1 MEWIKIFLINN
12 MKSYIVTYT
21 VRTTIEAESESEV
34 INIFDQTNIDDLN
47 PTLLE
52 VNTIEEL

>member
-1 MEWIKIFLINN
+1 MGNN
-12 MKSYIVTYT
+12 MKTYIVTYT
-21 VRTTIEAESESEV
+21 VRTTIEAQSESEV

-47 PTLLE
+47 PTLVE

>member
-1 MEWIKIFLINN
+1 MGNK
-12 MKSYIVTYT
+12 KTYSVTYT

-47 PTLLE
+47 PILVE